1 MITRATQ
8 PRTEFSARGALA
20 VEKEERRQ
28 DMLHDLMILYTLFFR
43 MGAVTFGGGY
53 AMLPILRREIVQNHK
68 WMDEETIMDYYA
80 LSQGL
85 PGIIAVNVSVFIGYK
100 QRKVPGA
107 VAAALGMVSPCI
119 VIISII
125 AFFLSNFQDNVYV
138 QHALA
143 GISVCVAALI
153 LDAVISM
160 WKKGVKDSFGIVLC
174 LVMLALSV
182 FTDISILLVVTCAL
196 LGIAAK
202 RREIKA
208 GKESEGT

>member
-1 MITRATQ
+1 
-8 PRTEFSARGALA
+8 
-20 VEKEERRQ
+20 
-28 DMLHDLMILYTLFFR
+28 MLRDLLILYTLFFR

-53 AMLPILRREIVQNHK
+53 AMLPILRREIIQNHQ

-85 PGIIAVNVSVFIGYK
+85 PGIIAINVSVFIGY
-100 QRKVPGA
+100 RRRGIPGG

-119 VIISII
+119 IIISII
-125 AFFLSNFQDNVYV
+125 AFFLSSFQDNLYV

-160 WKKGVKDSFGIVLC
+160 WKKGVKDLFGIVVCLAMLC
-174 LVMLALSV
+174 LSV
-182 FTDISILLVVTCAL
+182 FTDLSPILLVIACAL
-196 LGIAAK
+196 LGIGAK
-202 RREIKA
+202 KITGSVRKEGE
-208 GKESEGT
+208 GK

>member
-1 MITRATQ
+1 
-8 PRTEFSARGALA
+8 
-20 VEKEERRQ
+20 
-28 DMLHDLMILYTLFFR
+28 MLHDLLILYTLFFR

-53 AMLPILRREIVQNHK
+53 AMLPILRREIVQKHQ
-68 WMDEETIMDYYA
+68 WMDEENIMDYYA

-119 VIISII
+119 IIISII
-125 AFFLSNFQDNVYV
+125 AAFLSNFQDNVYV

-160 WKKGVKDSFGIVLC
+160 WKKGVKDKVGIAIC
-174 LVMLALSV
+174 LVMLVLSV
-182 FTDISILLVVTCAL
+182 FTDISPILLVIACAL
-196 LGIAAK
+196 LGVAVRTPARRAAK
-202 RREIKA
+202 
-208 GKESEGT
+208 GGESK

>member
-1 MITRATQ
+1 M
-8 PRTEFSARGALA
+8 F
-20 VEKEERRQ
+20 
-28 DMLHDLMILYTLFFR
+28 HDLLILYTLFFR

-53 AMLPILRREIVQNHK
+53 AMLPILRREIIQNHG
-68 WMDEETIMDYYA
+68 WMDEEAIMDYYA

-100 QRKVPGA
+100 QRHIPGA

-119 VIISII
+119 IIITVI
-125 AFFLSNFQDNVYV
+125 AACLSNFQDNVYV

-160 WKKGVKDSFGIVLC
+160 WKKGVKDAFGIALC
-174 LVMLALSV
+174 LAMLALSV
-182 FTDISILLVVTCAL
+182 FTKLSPILLVVACAL
-196 LGIAAK
+196 LGIGVK
-202 RREIKA
+202 SLKKEG
-208 GKESEGT
+208 GKG